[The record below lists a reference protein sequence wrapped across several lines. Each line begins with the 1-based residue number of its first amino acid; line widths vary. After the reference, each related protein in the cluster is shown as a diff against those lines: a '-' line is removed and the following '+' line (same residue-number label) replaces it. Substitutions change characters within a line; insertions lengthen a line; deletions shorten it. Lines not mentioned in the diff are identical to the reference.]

1 MVPYLSLRGVWK
13 LGVNKNSYFFWGG
26 KIGTFM
32 SEKIVKFHKTMNK
45 SNKIWDFCWKKK
57 ENLGLLGGE
66 HCKIPQKDL

>member
-1 MVPYLSLRGVWK
+1 
-13 LGVNKNSYFFWGG
+13 
-26 KIGTFM
+26 M

-66 HCKIPQKDL
+66 HCKIPQKDLIWSIFGTVLQKFPKF